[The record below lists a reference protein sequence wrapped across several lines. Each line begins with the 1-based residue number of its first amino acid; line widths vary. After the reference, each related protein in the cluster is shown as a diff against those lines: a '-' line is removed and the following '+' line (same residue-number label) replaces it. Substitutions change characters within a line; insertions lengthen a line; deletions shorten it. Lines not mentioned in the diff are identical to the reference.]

1 MDEVTWGHMGEDS
14 VRGERKREK
23 RGTGGEKLKKKC
35 VRGRELDTESG
46 FKMDASSCSK
56 PQRKRGKV
64 TTILLN
70 YTSPSG

>member
-14 VRGERKREK
+14 MRGERKRERK
-23 RGTGGEKLKKKC
+23 KDWRETEKNA
-35 VRGRELDTESG
+35 RGRELDTESG

-56 PQRKRGKV
+56 SQRKRGKV

>member
-1 MDEVTWGHMGEDS
+1 MDEVTWSHMGEES
-14 VRGERKREK
+14 MRGEREKKKKDWKRD
-23 RGTGGEKLKKKC
+23 RKKKC
-35 VRGRELDTESG
+35 VRGRETDRESG

-70 YTSPSG
+70 YTSPGG

>member
-1 MDEVTWGHMGEDS
+1 MGPHKREV
-14 VRGERKREK
+14 RKRETK
-23 RGTGGEKLKKKC
+23 DGKKIEKN
-35 VRGRELDTESG
+35 VRGRESDKESG

>member
-1 MDEVTWGHMGEDS
+1 MEPYG
-14 VRGERKREK
+14 RGEHGRTEKEREKKRDQKREI
-23 RGTGGEKLKKKC
+23 EKKC
-35 VRGRELDTESG
+35 VRGRETDRESG

-64 TTILLN
+64 TAILLN